1 MSTAPRTTRPAFD
14 REMVD
19 IADYVTGHK
28 IKGTL
33 AYTTARY
40 CLMDT
45 IGCGLEALSY
55 PACTKLMGPVVPGA
69 VMPGGARVPGTPFEL
84 DPITAAFNI
93 GAMNRWLDFNDSWFG
108 RNGAHPSDNLGGILA
123 TADYLSC
130 RNVAQGKAPLVM
142 RDVLTA
148 MIKAHE
154 IQGIMAL
161 ENNFNGLGIDH
172 VILVKLASTA
182 VVTQMLGGTRDEIIN
197 AISNAWVDGHALRTY
212 RNSPN
217 TGSRKSWAAADATA
231 RGVRLALMALKGE
244 RGYPTALTAK
254 KWGFYDSLFQ
264 GQKFK
269 FQRPYGSYVMENVLF
284 KIAFPAGFHGQ
295 SAAECALK
303 LHPLLKDRLD
313 DIASVEQWT
322 HDSARHL
329 IKDGPLNNPAD
340 RDHCIQYIAAVGLIF
355 GRLVA
360 SDYEDHIAS
369 DPRIDKLRSKM
380 QVTVSEQ
387 YTQDLRDPKKRSNAH
402 AIEVRFNDGSRLP
415 KVEVEYPLGH
425 PSRRKEGIPL
435 LLEKFRINLARR
447 FAPRQQQ
454 AILEACEDQRRL
466 ERMPVNEFM
475 TLFVS

>member
-1 MSTAPRTTRPAFD
+1 MARALANVRPAPD
-14 REMVD
+14 REMAE
-19 IADYVTGHK
+19 IADYVARYEVRSE
-28 IKGTL
+28 L

-69 VMPGGARVPGTPFEL
+69 VMPGGARVPGTPYEL
-84 DPITAAFNI
+84 DPVTAAFNI
-93 GAMNRWLDFNDSWFG
+93 GAMNRWLDFNDAWFG

-123 TADYLSC
+123 TADYLS
-130 RNVAQGKAPLVM
+130 RLNVAQGRAPLVM

-182 VVTQMLGGTRDEIIN
+182 VVTHMLGGTREEIIN
-197 AISNAWVDGHALRTY
+197 AVSNAWVDGHALRTY
-212 RNSPN
+212 RNAPN

-244 RGYPTALTAK
+244 MGYPSALTAK
-254 KWGFYDSLFQ
+254 KWGFYDTLFR

-269 FQRPYGSYVMENVLF
+269 LQRPYGSYVMENVLF

-303 LHPLLKDRLD
+303 LHPLVKDRLD
-313 DIASVEQWT
+313 DVKSVRQWT
-322 HDSARHL
+322 HASARHL
-329 IKDGPLNNPAD
+329 IKSGPLHNPAD
-340 RDHCIQYIAAVGLIF
+340 RDHCIQYIAAVGMIF

-360 SDYEDHIAS
+360 SDYEDDVAA
-369 DPRIDKLRSKM
+369 DPRIDKLRGKM
-380 QVTVSEQ
+380 RVTVSEQ
-387 YTQDLRDPKKRSNAH
+387 YTRDLRDPAKRSNAH
-402 AIEVRFNDGSRLP
+402 AIEVRFRDGTRLP
-415 KVEVEYPLGH
+415 KVEVQYPLGH
-425 PSRRKEGIPL
+425 PRRRKEGIPL
-435 LLEKFRINLARR
+435 LLAKFRLNLARR
-447 FAPRQQQ
+447 FAPKRQQ
-454 AILEACEDQRRL
+454 AILDACADQRRL

-475 TLFVS
+475 ALFAV